1 MKFVGIVGSIAE
13 QSYNRMLL
21 EYIAKHYHNVAEV
34 EILNIKDVPMFNE
47 SDDQTETPVIQNL
60 VKKITA
66 ADGVILATPEHNHT
80 TTAAMKNV
88 LEWLSFKVHPFQDKP
103 VLIVGASYF
112 SQGSSRAQL
121 SLRQILDSPGVNA
134 LVMPGNEFLLG
145 NVKEAFDVNG
155 DLKDQGTIDFL
166 GSVLAKF
173 SEWVQVLKVLADK
186 NKQTSWQDEDLS
198 ASKGTDTTIKGVDMR
213 ADDWVEQAARKT
225 KAAHGNDYVQ
235 LDRGILTVD
244 QLNWFLNTMPMELTY
259 ADDNNQ
265 FIYYNRTMPG
275 SEMLAPR
282 DPKQVGDPMD
292 AVHPQRAIKGV
303 KHVISSLRNGATDLV
318 EMPVPGNKLNER
330 HIMHYYKAMHD
341 SEGNYRGVNEWV
353 LDLWPIVKSY
363 LEQTGQK
370 LVKDENAPDTVAGAS
385 ESNANE
391 TTVDSTTSASVDESS
406 SEDLGPRLDEGID
419 SVTGASE

>member
-13 QSYNRMLL
+13 QSYNKMLL
-21 EYIAKHYHNVAEV
+21 AYIAKHYQELAEI
-34 EILNIKDVPMFNE
+34 EILDIKDVPIFNE

-60 VKKITA
+60 VKKIKA

-145 NVKEAFDVNG
+145 NVKEAFDAQG

-173 SEWVQVLKVLADK
+173 CEWVQVLEVLSEK

-198 ASKGTDTTIKGVDMR
+198 ASKGTDTTIEGIDML
-213 ADDWVEQAARKT
+213 ADDWVEQAAAKT
-225 KAAHGNDYVQ
+225 KAASGKDYVK
-235 LDRGILTVD
+235 LDRGVLTVD

-265 FIYYNRTMPG
+265 FIYYNHTLPG
-275 SEMLAPR
+275 KEMLAPR
-282 DPKQVGDPMD
+282 DPKQVGNPMD
-292 AVHPQRAIKGV
+292 AVHPPRAIKGV
-303 KHVISSLRNGATDLV
+303 KHVISSLRNGNDLV

-330 HIMHYYKAMHD
+330 HIMHYYKAMRD

-353 LDLWPIVKSY
+353 LDLWPIVESY
-363 LEQTGQK
+363 LKQTGQK
-370 LVKDENAPDTVAGAS
+370 LVKDEAAPDVVSGAS
-385 ESNANE
+385 GNE
-391 TTVDSTTSASVDESS
+391 NQAPAVDSTTSASVDESS

>member
-13 QSYNRMLL
+13 QSYNKMLL
-21 EYIAKHYHNVAEV
+21 AYIAKHYQELAEI
-34 EILNIKDVPMFNE
+34 EILDIKDVPIFNE

-60 VKKITA
+60 VKKIKA

-145 NVKEAFDVNG
+145 NVKEAFDAQG
-155 DLKDQGTIDFL
+155 DLKGQGTVDFL

-173 SEWVQVLKVLADK
+173 CEWVQVLEVLSER

-213 ADDWVEQAARKT
+213 ADDWVEQAAAKT
-225 KAAHGNDYVQ
+225 KAASGKDYVK
-235 LDRGILTVD
+235 LDRGVLTVD

-265 FIYYNRTMPG
+265 FIYYNHTLPG
-275 SEMLAPR
+275 KEMLAPR

-292 AVHPQRAIKGV
+292 AVHPPRAIKGV
-303 KHVISSLRNGATDLV
+303 KHVISSLRNGNDLV

-330 HIMHYYKAMHD
+330 HIMHYYKAMRD

-353 LDLWPIVKSY
+353 LDLWPIVESY
-363 LEQTGQK
+363 LKQTGQK
-370 LVKDENAPDTVAGAS
+370 LVKDEAAPDVVSGAS
-385 ESNANE
+385 GNE
-391 TTVDSTTSASVDESS
+391 NQAPAVDSTTSASVDESS

>member
-13 QSYNRMLL
+13 QSYNKMLL
-21 EYIAKHYHNVAEV
+21 AYIAKHYQELAEI
-34 EILNIKDVPMFNE
+34 EILDIKDVPIFNE

-60 VKKITA
+60 VKKIKA

-145 NVKEAFDVNG
+145 NVKEAFDAQG
-155 DLKDQGTIDFL
+155 DLKDQGTVDSL

-173 SEWVQVLKVLADK
+173 CEWVQVLEVLSEK

-213 ADDWVEQAARKT
+213 ADDWVEQAAAKT
-225 KAAHGNDYVQ
+225 KAASGKDYVK
-235 LDRGILTVD
+235 LDRGVLTVD

-265 FIYYNRTMPG
+265 FIYYNHTLPG
-275 SEMLAPR
+275 KEMLAPR

-292 AVHPQRAIKGV
+292 AVHPPRAIKGV
-303 KHVISSLRNGATDLV
+303 KHVISSLRNGNDLV

-330 HIMHYYKAMHD
+330 HIMHYYKAMRD

-353 LDLWPIVKSY
+353 LDLWPIVESY
-363 LEQTGQK
+363 LKQTGQK
-370 LVKDENAPDTVAGAS
+370 LVKDEAAPDVVSGAS
-385 ESNANE
+385 GNE
-391 TTVDSTTSASVDESS
+391 NQAPAVDSTTSASVDESS

>member
-13 QSYNRMLL
+13 QSYNKMLL
-21 EYIAKHYHNVAEV
+21 AYIAKHYQELAEI
-34 EILNIKDVPMFNE
+34 EILDIKDVPIFNE

-60 VKKITA
+60 VKKIKA

-145 NVKEAFDVNG
+145 NVKEAFDAQG
-155 DLKDQGTIDFL
+155 DLKDQGTVDFL

-173 SEWVQVLKVLADK
+173 CEWVQVLEVLSEK

-198 ASKGTDTTIKGVDMR
+198 ASKGTDTTIEGIDMR
-213 ADDWVEQAARKT
+213 ADDWVEQAAAKT
-225 KAAHGNDYVQ
+225 KAASGKDYVK
-235 LDRGILTVD
+235 LDRGVLTVD

-265 FIYYNRTMPG
+265 FIYYNHTLPG
-275 SEMLAPR
+275 KEMLAPR

-292 AVHPQRAIKGV
+292 AVHPPRAIKGV
-303 KHVISSLRNGATDLV
+303 KHVISSLRNGNDLV

-330 HIMHYYKAMHD
+330 HIMHYYKAMRD

-353 LDLWPIVKSY
+353 LDLWPIVESY
-363 LEQTGQK
+363 LKQTGQK
-370 LVKDENAPDTVAGAS
+370 LVKDEAAPDVVSGAS
-385 ESNANE
+385 GNE
-391 TTVDSTTSASVDESS
+391 NQAPAVDSTTSASVDESS

>member
-13 QSYNRMLL
+13 QSYNKMLL
-21 EYIAKHYHNVAEV
+21 AYIAKHYQELAEI
-34 EILNIKDVPMFNE
+34 EILDIKDVPIFNE

-60 VKKITA
+60 VKKIKA

-80 TTAAMKNV
+80 TTATMKNV

-145 NVKEAFDVNG
+145 NVKEAFDAQG
-155 DLKDQGTIDFL
+155 DLKDQGTVDFL

-173 SEWVQVLKVLADK
+173 CEWVQVLEVLSEK

-213 ADDWVEQAARKT
+213 ADDWVEQAAAKT
-225 KAAHGNDYVQ
+225 KAASGKDYVK
-235 LDRGILTVD
+235 LDRGVLTVD

-265 FIYYNRTMPG
+265 FIYYNHTLPG
-275 SEMLAPR
+275 KEMLAPR

-292 AVHPQRAIKGV
+292 AVHPPRAIKGV
-303 KHVISSLRNGATDLV
+303 KHVISSLRNGNDLV

-330 HIMHYYKAMHD
+330 HIMHYYKAMRD

-353 LDLWPIVKSY
+353 LDLWPIVESY
-363 LEQTGQK
+363 LKQTGQK
-370 LVKDENAPDTVAGAS
+370 LVKDEAAPDVVSGAS
-385 ESNANE
+385 GNE
-391 TTVDSTTSASVDESS
+391 NQAPAVDSTTSASVDESS

>member
-13 QSYNRMLL
+13 QSYNKMLL
-21 EYIAKHYHNVAEV
+21 AYIAKHYQELAEI
-34 EILNIKDVPMFNE
+34 EILDIKDVPIFNE

-60 VKKITA
+60 VKKIKA

-145 NVKEAFDVNG
+145 NVKEAFDAQG
-155 DLKDQGTIDFL
+155 DLKDQGTVDFL
-166 GSVLAKF
+166 ESVLAKF
-173 SEWVQVLKVLADK
+173 CEWVQVLEVLSEK

-213 ADDWVEQAARKT
+213 ADDWVEQAAAKT
-225 KAAHGNDYVQ
+225 KAASGKDYVK
-235 LDRGILTVD
+235 LDRGVLTVD

-265 FIYYNRTMPG
+265 FIYYNHTLPG
-275 SEMLAPR
+275 KEMLAPR

-292 AVHPQRAIKGV
+292 AVHPPRAIKGV
-303 KHVISSLRNGATDLV
+303 KHVISSLRNGNDLV

-330 HIMHYYKAMHD
+330 HIMHYYKAMRD

-353 LDLWPIVKSY
+353 LDLWPIVESY
-363 LEQTGQK
+363 LKQTGQK
-370 LVKDENAPDTVAGAS
+370 LVKDEAAPDVVSGAS
-385 ESNANE
+385 GNE
-391 TTVDSTTSASVDESS
+391 NQAPAVDSTTSASVDESS

>member
-13 QSYNRMLL
+13 QSYNKMLL
-21 EYIAKHYHNVAEV
+21 AYIAKHYQDLAEI
-34 EILNIKDVPMFNE
+34 EILDIKDVPIFNE

-60 VKKITA
+60 VKKIKA

-145 NVKEAFDVNG
+145 NVKEAFDAQG
-155 DLKDQGTIDFL
+155 DLKDQGTVDFL

-173 SEWVQVLKVLADK
+173 CEWVQVLEVLSEK

-213 ADDWVEQAARKT
+213 ADDWVEQAAAKT
-225 KAAHGNDYVQ
+225 KAASGKDYVK
-235 LDRGILTVD
+235 LDRGVLTVD

-265 FIYYNRTMPG
+265 FIYYNHTLPG
-275 SEMLAPR
+275 KEMLAPR
-282 DPKQVGDPMD
+282 DPKQVGNPMD
-292 AVHPQRAIKGV
+292 AVHPPRAIKGV
-303 KHVISSLRNGATDLV
+303 KHVISSLRNGNDLV

-330 HIMHYYKAMHD
+330 HIMHYYKAMRD

-353 LDLWPIVKSY
+353 LDLWPIVESY
-363 LEQTGQK
+363 LKQTGQK
-370 LVKDENAPDTVAGAS
+370 LVKDEAAPDVVSGAS
-385 ESNANE
+385 GNE
-391 TTVDSTTSASVDESS
+391 NQAPAVDSTTSASVDESS

>member
-13 QSYNRMLL
+13 QSYNKMLL
-21 EYIAKHYHNVAEV
+21 AYIAKHYQDLAEI
-34 EILNIKDVPMFNE
+34 EILDIKDVPIFNE

-60 VKKITA
+60 VKKIKA

-145 NVKEAFDVNG
+145 NVKEAFDAQG
-155 DLKDQGTIDFL
+155 DLKDQGTVDFL

-173 SEWVQVLKVLADK
+173 CEWVQVLEVLSAK

-213 ADDWVEQAARKT
+213 ADDWVEQAAAKT
-225 KAAHGNDYVQ
+225 KAASGKDYVK
-235 LDRGILTVD
+235 LDRGVLTVD

-265 FIYYNRTMPG
+265 FIYYNHTLPG
-275 SEMLAPR
+275 KEMLAPR
-282 DPKQVGDPMD
+282 DPKQVGNPMD
-292 AVHPQRAIKGV
+292 AVHPPRAIKGV
-303 KHVISSLRNGATDLV
+303 KHVISSLRNGNDLV

-330 HIMHYYKAMHD
+330 HIMHYYKAMRD

-353 LDLWPIVKSY
+353 LDLWPIVESY
-363 LEQTGQK
+363 LKQTGQK
-370 LVKDENAPDTVAGAS
+370 LVKDEAAPDVVSGAS
-385 ESNANE
+385 GNE
-391 TTVDSTTSASVDESS
+391 NQAPAVDSTTSASVDESS

>member
-13 QSYNRMLL
+13 QSYNKMLL
-21 EYIAKHYHNVAEV
+21 AYIAKHYQELAEI
-34 EILNIKDVPMFNE
+34 EILDIKDVPIFNE

-60 VKKITA
+60 VKKIKA
-66 ADGVILATPEHNHT
+66 ADGVILATPEHNRT

-145 NVKEAFDVNG
+145 NVKEAFDAQG
-155 DLKDQGTIDFL
+155 DLKDQGTVDFL

-173 SEWVQVLKVLADK
+173 CEWVQVLEVLSAK

-213 ADDWVEQAARKT
+213 ADDWVEQAAAKT
-225 KAAHGNDYVQ
+225 KAASGKDYVK
-235 LDRGILTVD
+235 LDRGVLTVD

-265 FIYYNRTMPG
+265 FIYYNHTLPG
-275 SEMLAPR
+275 KEMLAPR

-292 AVHPQRAIKGV
+292 AVHPPRAIKGV
-303 KHVISSLRNGATDLV
+303 KHVISSLRNGNDLV

-330 HIMHYYKAMHD
+330 HIMHYYKAMRD

-353 LDLWPIVKSY
+353 LDLWPIVESY
-363 LEQTGQK
+363 LKQTGQK
-370 LVKDENAPDTVAGAS
+370 LVKDEAAPDVVSGAS
-385 ESNANE
+385 GNE
-391 TTVDSTTSASVDESS
+391 NQAPAVDSTTSASVDESS

>member
-13 QSYNRMLL
+13 QSYNKMLL
-21 EYIAKHYHNVAEV
+21 AYIAKHYQDLAEI
-34 EILNIKDVPMFNE
+34 EILDIKDVPIFNE
-47 SDDQTETPVIQNL
+47 SDDQTENPVIQNL
-60 VKKITA
+60 VKKIKA

-145 NVKEAFDVNG
+145 NVKEAFDAQG
-155 DLKDQGTIDFL
+155 DLKDQGTVDFL

-173 SEWVQVLKVLADK
+173 CEWVQVLEVLSEK

-213 ADDWVEQAARKT
+213 ADDWVEQAAAKT
-225 KAAHGNDYVQ
+225 KAASGKDYVK
-235 LDRGILTVD
+235 LDRGVLTVD

-265 FIYYNRTMPG
+265 FIYYNHTLPG
-275 SEMLAPR
+275 KEMLAPR

-292 AVHPQRAIKGV
+292 AVHPPRAIKGV
-303 KHVISSLRNGATDLV
+303 KHVISSLRNGNDLV

-330 HIMHYYKAMHD
+330 HIMHYYKAMRD

-353 LDLWPIVKSY
+353 LDLWPIVESY
-363 LEQTGQK
+363 LKQTGQK
-370 LVKDENAPDTVAGAS
+370 LVKDEAAPDVVSGAS
-385 ESNANE
+385 GNE
-391 TTVDSTTSASVDESS
+391 NQAPAVDSTTSASVDESS

>member
-13 QSYNRMLL
+13 QSYNKMLL
-21 EYIAKHYHNVAEV
+21 AYIAKHYQDLAEI
-34 EILNIKDVPMFNE
+34 EILDIKDVPIFNE

-60 VKKITA
+60 VKKIKA

-112 SQGSSRAQL
+112 SKGSSRAQL

-145 NVKEAFDVNG
+145 NVKEAFDAQG
-155 DLKDQGTIDFL
+155 DLKDQGTVDFL

-173 SEWVQVLKVLADK
+173 CEWVQVLEVLSEK

-213 ADDWVEQAARKT
+213 ADDWVEQAAAKT
-225 KAAHGNDYVQ
+225 KAASGKDYVK
-235 LDRGILTVD
+235 LDRGVLTVD

-265 FIYYNRTMPG
+265 FIYYNHTLPG
-275 SEMLAPR
+275 KEMLAPR

-292 AVHPQRAIKGV
+292 AVHPPRAIKGV
-303 KHVISSLRNGATDLV
+303 KHVISSLRNGNDLV

-330 HIMHYYKAMHD
+330 HIMHYYKAMRD

-353 LDLWPIVKSY
+353 LDLWPIVESY
-363 LEQTGQK
+363 LKQTGQK
-370 LVKDENAPDTVAGAS
+370 LVKDEAAPDVVSGAS
-385 ESNANE
+385 GNE
-391 TTVDSTTSASVDESS
+391 NQAPAVDSTTSASVDESS

>member
-13 QSYNRMLL
+13 QSYNKMLL
-21 EYIAKHYHNVAEV
+21 AYIAKRYQELAEI
-34 EILNIKDVPMFNE
+34 EILDIKDVPIFNE

-60 VKKITA
+60 VKKIKA

-145 NVKEAFDVNG
+145 NVKEAFDAQG
-155 DLKDQGTIDFL
+155 DLKDQGTVDFL

-173 SEWVQVLKVLADK
+173 CEWVQVLEVLSEK

-198 ASKGTDTTIKGVDMR
+198 ASKGTDTTIEGIDMR
-213 ADDWVEQAARKT
+213 ADDWVEQAAAKT
-225 KAAHGNDYVQ
+225 KAASGKDYVK
-235 LDRGILTVD
+235 LDRGVLTVD

-265 FIYYNRTMPG
+265 FIYYNHTLPG
-275 SEMLAPR
+275 KEMLAPR

-292 AVHPQRAIKGV
+292 AVHPPRAIKGV
-303 KHVISSLRNGATDLV
+303 KHVISSLRNGNDLV

-330 HIMHYYKAMHD
+330 HIMHYYKAMRD

-353 LDLWPIVKSY
+353 LDLWPIVESY
-363 LEQTGQK
+363 LKQTGQK
-370 LVKDENAPDTVAGAS
+370 LVKDEAAPDVVSGAS
-385 ESNANE
+385 GNE
-391 TTVDSTTSASVDESS
+391 NQAPAVDSTTSASVDESS

>member
-13 QSYNRMLL
+13 QSYNKMLL
-21 EYIAKHYHNVAEV
+21 AYIAKQYQELAEI
-34 EILNIKDVPMFNE
+34 EILDIKDVPIFNE

-60 VKKITA
+60 VKKIKA

-145 NVKEAFDVNG
+145 NVKEAFDAQG
-155 DLKDQGTIDFL
+155 DLKDQGTVDFL

-173 SEWVQVLKVLADK
+173 CEWVQVLEVLSEK

-213 ADDWVEQAARKT
+213 ADDWVEQAAAKT
-225 KAAHGNDYVQ
+225 KAASGKDYVK
-235 LDRGILTVD
+235 LDRGVLTVD

-265 FIYYNRTMPG
+265 FIYYNHTLPG
-275 SEMLAPR
+275 KEMLAPR

-292 AVHPQRAIKGV
+292 AVHPPRAIKGV
-303 KHVISSLRNGATDLV
+303 KHVISSLRNGNDLV

-330 HIMHYYKAMHD
+330 HIMHYYKAMRD

-353 LDLWPIVKSY
+353 LDLWPIVESY
-363 LEQTGQK
+363 LKQTGQK
-370 LVKDENAPDTVAGAS
+370 LVKDEAAPDVVSGAS
-385 ESNANE
+385 GNE
-391 TTVDSTTSASVDESS
+391 NQAPAVDSTTSASVDESS

>member
-13 QSYNRMLL
+13 QSYNKMLL
-21 EYIAKHYHNVAEV
+21 AYIAKHYQELAEI
-34 EILNIKDVPMFNE
+34 EILDIKDVPIFNE

-60 VKKITA
+60 VKKIKA

-145 NVKEAFDVNG
+145 NVKEAFDAQG

-173 SEWVQVLKVLADK
+173 CEWVQVLEVLSEK

-213 ADDWVEQAARKT
+213 ADDWVEQAAAKT
-225 KAAHGNDYVQ
+225 KAASGKDYVK
-235 LDRGILTVD
+235 LDRGVLTVD

-265 FIYYNRTMPG
+265 FIYYNHTLPG
-275 SEMLAPR
+275 KEMLAPR

-292 AVHPQRAIKGV
+292 AVHPPRAIKGV
-303 KHVISSLRNGATDLV
+303 KHVISSLRNGNDLV

-330 HIMHYYKAMHD
+330 HIMHYYKAMRD

-353 LDLWPIVKSY
+353 LDLWPIVESY
-363 LEQTGQK
+363 LKQTGQK
-370 LVKDENAPDTVAGAS
+370 LVKDEAAPDVVSGAS
-385 ESNANE
+385 GNE
-391 TTVDSTTSASVDESS
+391 NQAPAVDSTTSASVDESS

>member
-13 QSYNRMLL
+13 QSYNKMLL
-21 EYIAKHYHNVAEV
+21 AYIAKHYQELAEI
-34 EILNIKDVPMFNE
+34 EILDIKDVPIFNE

-60 VKKITA
+60 VKKIKA

-145 NVKEAFDVNG
+145 NVKEAFDAQG
-155 DLKDQGTIDFL
+155 DLKDQGTVDFL
-166 GSVLAKF
+166 GSVLEKF
-173 SEWVQVLKVLADK
+173 CEWVQVLKVLGDK

-198 ASKGTDTTIKGVDMR
+198 ASKGTDTTIEGIDML
-213 ADDWVEQAARKT
+213 ADDWVEQAAAKT
-225 KAAHGNDYVQ
+225 KAASGKDYVK
-235 LDRGILTVD
+235 LDRGVLTVD

-265 FIYYNRTMPG
+265 FIYYNHTLPG
-275 SEMLAPR
+275 KEMLAPR

-292 AVHPQRAIKGV
+292 AVHPPRAIKGV
-303 KHVISSLRNGATDLV
+303 KHVISSLRNGNDLV

-330 HIMHYYKAMHD
+330 HIMHYYKAMRD

-353 LDLWPIVKSY
+353 LDLWPIVESY
-363 LEQTGQK
+363 LKQTGQK
-370 LVKDENAPDTVAGAS
+370 LVKDEAAPDVVSGAS
-385 ESNANE
+385 GNE
-391 TTVDSTTSASVDESS
+391 NQAPAVDSTTSASVDESS

>member
-13 QSYNRMLL
+13 QSYNKMLL
-21 EYIAKHYHNVAEV
+21 AYIAKHYQELAEI
-34 EILNIKDVPMFNE
+34 EILDIKDVPIFNE

-60 VKKITA
+60 VKKIKA

-145 NVKEAFDVNG
+145 NVKEAFDAQG
-155 DLKDQGTIDFL
+155 DLKDQGTVDFL

-173 SEWVQVLKVLADK
+173 CEWVQVLEVLSEK

-198 ASKGTDTTIKGVDMR
+198 ASKGTDTMIKGVDMR
-213 ADDWVEQAARKT
+213 ADDWVEQAAAKT
-225 KAAHGNDYVQ
+225 KAASGKDYVK
-235 LDRGILTVD
+235 LDRGVLTVD

-265 FIYYNRTMPG
+265 FIYYNHTLPAK
-275 SEMLAPR
+275 EMLAPR
-282 DPKQVGDPMD
+282 EPKQVGDPMD
-292 AVHPQRAIKGV
+292 AVHPPRAIKGV
-303 KHVISSLRNGATDLV
+303 KHVISALRNGTSLV

-330 HIMHYYKAMHD
+330 HIMHYYKAMRD

-370 LVKDENAPDTVAGAS
+370 LVKDEAAPDVVSGAS
-385 ESNANE
+385 GNE
-391 TTVDSTTSASVDESS
+391 NQAPAVDSTTSASVDESS

>member
-13 QSYNRMLL
+13 QSYNKMLL
-21 EYIAKHYHNVAEV
+21 AYIAKHYQELAEI
-34 EILNIKDVPMFNE
+34 EILDIKDVPIFNE

-60 VKKITA
+60 VKKIKA

-112 SQGSSRAQL
+112 SQGSSSAQL

-145 NVKEAFDVNG
+145 NVKEAFDAQG
-155 DLKDQGTIDFL
+155 DLKDQGTVDFL

-173 SEWVQVLKVLADK
+173 CEWVQVLEVLSEK

-213 ADDWVEQAARKT
+213 ADDWVEQAAAKT
-225 KAAHGNDYVQ
+225 KAASGKDYVK
-235 LDRGILTVD
+235 LDRGVLTVD

-265 FIYYNRTMPG
+265 FIYYNHTLPG
-275 SEMLAPR
+275 KEMLAPR

-292 AVHPQRAIKGV
+292 AVHPPRAIKGV
-303 KHVISSLRNGATDLV
+303 KHVISSLRNGNDLV

-330 HIMHYYKAMHD
+330 HIMHYYKAMRD

-353 LDLWPIVKSY
+353 LDLWPIVESY
-363 LEQTGQK
+363 LKQTGQK
-370 LVKDENAPDTVAGAS
+370 LVKDEAAPDVVSGAS
-385 ESNANE
+385 GNE
-391 TTVDSTTSASVDESS
+391 NQAPAVDSTTSASVDESS